1 MDVSLWLSLQG
12 GTGAPGF
19 PGIPGDPGIKGE
31 KVQILYLQC
40 RLNNALDN

>member
-1 MDVSLWLSLQG
+1 MDVSLLLSLQG

-31 KVQILYLQC
+31 KVQILYTQC
-40 RLNNALDN
+40 RLDHAC